1 VIALPLRLLAE
12 NEDDQPHGRGSEQS

>member
-1 VIALPLRLLAE
+1 VIALPLRALAE